1 MRKQLKGIGLLLFSI
16 LLTIANGD
24 KPFFDLDFSWSL
36 IYVIMGIVGVIV
48 VALPWDKDKE
58 VLVIG
63 LK

>member
-24 KPFFDLDFSWSL
+24 NPFFDLDFSWSL

-48 VALPWDKDKE
+48 VALPWDNDK
-58 VLVIG
+58 
-63 LK
+63 